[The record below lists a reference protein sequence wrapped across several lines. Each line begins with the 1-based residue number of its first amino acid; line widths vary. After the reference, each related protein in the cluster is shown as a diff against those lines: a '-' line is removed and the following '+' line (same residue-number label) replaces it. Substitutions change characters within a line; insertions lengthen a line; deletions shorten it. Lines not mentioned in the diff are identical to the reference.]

1 MRIKKEELENYDLG
15 MSLNK
20 LLSIEVGQ
28 SEYVKGTDNKIKR
41 LSEDEFVFLRFDSI
55 HTHIIKEEA
64 KACDTSKIWED
75 FKEARDYNV
84 KYAQD
89 RCDMI
94 KKTFD
99 EDAGAKAVS
108 SFKFMNQQHKTTN
121 SVLTG
126 ETGFSRT
133 LQAVADFIVFS
144 KFDNREEE
152 EKHEQMKA
160 EKNRLLKINKRKR
173 KEAEENKIAEIKQ
186 NLKDV
191 PSSYTRVLKNNPEG
205 TTSVEVMLEHN
216 GLLGKEKKVNYIKV
230 DRAIVDG
237 KYVEGE
243 ENYWNRI
250 SPKEKHDI
258 PFYRKE
264 PINYKEFGIS
274 TIRQYRQ
281 EIEEL
286 ENLPLTVDRKKVI
299 ANLKSEMRVAMEVLR
314 KIVHFDPTS
323 DIAETISYDSWNHL
337 SMRDTETYVALI
349 YGYSDLHKKYNSKV
363 NTTMWCLLKDFE
375 QLLQDTEWTK
385 EEEVILNFVLET
397 GITEQKEIQEE
408 LREILK
414 RDVPQ
419 RTLSDWLNITIP
431 NKLLATFEQQLED
444 WIWIYR
450 RKGKYKT
457 CSKCGEVKLAVDSRY
472 FSKHPKGQ
480 FGLQPSCKICDKKRK
495 S

>member
-1 MRIKKEELENYDLG
+1 MRINKEELENYDLG

-89 RCDMI
+89 RCDMV
-94 KKTFD
+94 KKAFD
-99 EDAGAKAVS
+99 EDAGASAVS

-186 NLKDV
+186 NLKN
-191 PSSYTRVLKNNPEG
+191 SSRDLHKTELTYPRGYEI
-205 TTSVEVMLEHN
+205 TSVERIMNEDG
-216 GLLGKEKKVNYIKV
+216 GLLAPHKLPNYTKV

-299 ANLKSEMRVAMEVLR
+299 GNLKSEMRVAMEVLR

-337 SMRDTETYVALI
+337 SMRDTETYVSLI

-363 NTTMWCLLKDFE
+363 STTMWCLLKDFE
-375 QLLQDTEWTK
+375 QLLLDTEWSK
-385 EEEVILNFVLET
+385 EEEVILNFILET
-397 GITEQKEIQEE
+397 GVTELKDIQDE
-408 LREILK
+408 LREVLK
-414 RDVPQ
+414 KDVSHQ
-419 RTLSDWLNITIP
+419 TLSNWLNTNIP
-431 NKLLATFEQQLED
+431 NKLLSTFEQQLED

-457 CSKCGEVKLAVDSRY
+457 CSKCGEVKLAVDNRY
-472 FSKHPKGQ
+472 FAKDKTGKY
-480 FGLQPSCKICDKKRK
+480 GLRSICNECRK
-495 S
+495 